1 MQSVKTN
8 KRKTSQRQAVYV
20 EGSAARNL
28 YVLPREDSPEKSPQR
43 SPQRTK
49 TPKKQT
55 EVRRQTTT
63 LPVSGVSVA
72 VLAVAAVLT
81 LVICVQYVQ
90 LQSEITYHLKNI
102 NKLET
107 ELNDLTLLNNET
119 DKRINCFID
128 LDYIYKVATE
138 ELGMHYADRDQI
150 TLYSNSGSEY
160 VRQYKDIPE

>member
-1 MQSVKTN
+1 MQSVKTH

-28 YVLPREDSPEKSPQR
+28 YIFPRETSPQTSPER
-43 SPQRTK
+43 SPKKTK
-49 TPKKQT
+49 APQKQT
-55 EVRRQTTT
+55 RVRRQPVT

-81 LVICVQYVQ
+81 LAICVQYVQ

-119 DKRINCFID
+119 EKRINCFVD

-138 ELGMHYADRDQI
+138 ELGMQYAGKDQI
-150 TLYSNSGSEY
+150 TLYNNSGSEY